1 MAEFR
6 ALMAAS
12 RKSAGKSQVTARF
25 AMRQKYNSA
34 YIVLQSSSVAVIWR
48 AIRASG
54 IHAALREMERK

>member
-1 MAEFR
+1 
-6 ALMAAS
+6 MAAS
-12 RKSAGKSQVTARF
+12 RKSAGKSQVTDRF

-34 YIVLQSSSVAVIWR
+34 YIVLQSNSVAVIWR